1 MGIRVYQ
8 YLKLDKALIY
18 GLERGN
24 FTIGSDYGGKKF
36 IAIHL
41 RPEDDRTPPEGDCND
56 YKQTIVAYLREE
68 IHCKKGDYV
77 MHSGFYQV
85 KRNGVEV
92 IAFYEYIYNTFYV
105 IDDVENY
112 FQLPL
117 HCRIDLDAKF
127 AEDAI
132 KEAKK
137 KYLEKYVEHIKYVSA
152 SFVCDTDDIMKLIS
166 DEDINNLMNIKNR
179 TTANSAILQFVNHIS
194 GITEL
199 NDAMI
204 VAQAAYTK
212 AAEDLV
218 AECAKKKKTKKSS
231 IAKEKTDD
239 DIGGSE
245 KMQ

>member
-1 MGIRVYQ
+1 MSIRVYQ
-8 YLKLDKALIY
+8 YLGLDKALIY
-18 GLERGN
+18 GLERGD
-24 FTIGSDYGGKKF
+24 FTIGSNYGGEKI

-41 RPEDDRTPPEGDCND
+41 RPEDDRTPPEGDRND
-56 YKQTIVAYLREE
+56 YKQTIVAHIREE
-68 IHCKKGDYV
+68 IHCKRGDYV

-92 IAFYEYIYNTFYV
+92 IAFYEYSYGTFYV

-137 KYLEKYVEHIKYVSA
+137 RYLEKYVEHIRHVSA
-152 SFVCDTDDIMKLIS
+152 CFVCDTDDIMKLIS

-179 TTANSAILQFVNHIS
+179 TTANNAILQFVNRMS
-194 GITEL
+194 GLTEL
-199 NDAMI
+199 SDAII

-212 AAEDLV
+212 AAEDL
-218 AECAKKKKTKKSS
+218 ASECAKKKKTKESSS
-231 IAKEKTDD
+231 IAKEKAED
-239 DIGGSE
+239 E
-245 KMQ
+245 HE